1 VRGGHAAL
9 DRVSPATL
17 STVLLSQLSP
27 GFDRFPHRVERVVD
41 VLTAGGGWRLTL
53 TDDARE
59 ALPFLR
65 RMLDETD

>member
-1 VRGGHAAL
+1 M
-9 DRVSPATL
+9 SPASL

-27 GFDRFPHRVERVVD
+27 GFDRFPRRMERVVER
-41 VLTAGGGWRLTL
+41 LTADGGWRLTL
-53 TDDARE
+53 TNDARQ

>member
-1 VRGGHAAL
+1 MSQA
-9 DRVSPATL
+9 SL

-27 GFDRFPHRVERVVD
+27 GFDRFPRRMERVVER
-41 VLTAGGGWRLTL
+41 LTADGGWRLTL
-53 TDDARE
+53 TNNARQ